1 MVPLNNDYA
10 MRRWHPARAEFYRAE
25 STDFAARQGI
35 IRTVGTFPFGRP
47 IRTTET
53 AHERVVSQFHSEGQ
67 HYFSNTTG
75 GAAIE
80 LSGPAVDDL
89 TKFLKIDD
97 EASPVSRYDIFPI
110 EFIQIFRDLLTR
122 GADEAGQRLVT
133 DSQSDQDSTRV
144 G

>member
-53 AHERVVSQFHSEGQ
+53 AHERVVSQFHSDGQ
-67 HYFSNTTG
+67 HYFQTQLAERQSNYQG
-75 GAAIE
+75 R
-80 LSGPAVDDL
+80 LSMTLRSFLRL
-89 TKFLKIDD
+89 TMRRRPSLDIIF
-97 EASPVSRYDIFPI
+97 SRSNS
-110 EFIQIFRDLLTR
+110 FRYS
-122 GADEAGQRLVT
+122 VT
-133 DSQSDQDSTRV
+133 C
-144 G
+144 